1 MELSVTEYLQAL
13 REMHWQSPE
22 VFVFEDSL
30 SREWLTEQGSLSLL
44 LEKCCNN
51 LSVELLQSDMR
62 KPTELALSE
71 SEHLPF
77 EDYLLRKVILKG
89 DGQAWVLGR
98 TLIPNSSLTGET
110 HDLANQGEI
119 PLGFTVFKRSDVS
132 RDSLQIGRVSIA
144 GHTLL
149 ARRSRLWVGGSPI
162 LVAEL
167 FLPNAPIY
175 AQGNQ

>member
-44 LEKCCNN
+44 LEKYCNN

-98 TLIPNSSLTGET
+98 TLIPTLHSLE
-110 HDLANQGEI
+110 
-119 PLGFTVFKRSDVS
+119 
-132 RDSLQIGRVSIA
+132 
-144 GHTLL
+144 
-149 ARRSRLWVGGSPI
+149 RLMT
-162 LVAEL
+162 
-167 FLPNAPIY
+167 
-175 AQGNQ
+175 